1 MHAKSLQLCLTLCD
15 AMDYSPPGSSVHGIL
30 QARILEWIAIHF
42 SRESSWPRDQ
52 TWVSYITGKF
62 FTIWAHQGS
71 PVSGTKSSLPSKAAK
86 CFYWSHSFLLLH
98 ITIRWHLFFLFPSVI
113 PIPSIAHKTPTL
125 GRIHANLNTSFSFIH
140 DVPATGLLQA
150 DPQTLRLDLGLK
162 VFFTPSIWMVQFL
175 CFL

>member
-1 MHAKSLQLCLTLCD
+1 
-15 AMDYSPPGSSVHGIL
+15 MDCSPPGSSVHRIL
-30 QARILEWIAIHF
+30 QARIMEWIAIPF
-42 SRESSWPRDQ
+42 SRVTSWPRDQ

-71 PVSGTKSSLPSKAAK
+71 PVSGTKSSLPSKVAK

-113 PIPSIAHKTPTL
+113 PIPSIVHKTPKL
-125 GRIHANLNTSFSFIH
+125 GLIHANLNSSFSFTH
-140 DVPATGLLQA
+140 DVLTTSLLQA

-162 VFFTPSIWMVQFL
+162 VSLTPRIWMVQFL

>member
-1 MHAKSLQLCLTLCD
+1 MLSHFSCVWLFGTPWTVC
-15 AMDYSPPGSSVHGIL
+15 SPPGSSVHGIL
-30 QARILEWIAIHF
+30 KARILEWIAIHF
-42 SRESSWPRDQ
+42 SRGSSWPRDQ
-52 TWVSYITGKF
+52 TWVSYISKF
-62 FTIWAHQGS
+62 FTIWAYQGS

-86 CFYWSHSFLLLH
+86 GFYWSHSFLLLH
-98 ITIRWHLFFLFPSVI
+98 ITIRWHLFVLFPSVI
-113 PIPSIAHKTPTL
+113 PIPSIAHKTPKL
-125 GRIHANLNTSFSFIH
+125 GQIHANLNTSFSCIH